1 MSLIDVLTQNSQ
13 TGRPAILRIVT
24 TTAVSSFGFVLSA
37 LQLYDIST
45 SSLGVAE
52 VPNTVPIPAFVLA
65 LGLFVFAFLFLL
77 SVVGIW
83 QLQNFSARAGLF
95 VETHGALKRGAETE
109 LSLRVATFRSIIE
122 ALAVETSREALNNR
136 FFEVGKQAGRSF
148 ASKIEEIH
156 DTRERTGL
164 AWKDL
169 PISRR
174 LTWWADYDRSS
185 GLGLISTVSR
195 PGEIFVQISHEDLFY
210 GADGKARAGEAI
222 AYLLGGYCE
231 TVINGI
237 LRQGRV
243 SFTPNS
249 LEIQAKHASYGFAV
263 HSS

>member
-1 MSLIDVLTQNSQ
+1 MSLIDVLTQNAQ
-13 TGRPAILRIVT
+13 TGRPAIFRIVAA
-24 TTAVSSFGFVLSA
+24 TAVSSFGFGMSA

-45 SSLGVAE
+45 SSLGAI
-52 VPNTVPIPAFVLA
+52 PFPDPTPIPAIALA
-65 LGLFVFAFLFLL
+65 LALFVFAFLLFL

-83 QLQNFSARAGLF
+83 QLQNFSSRAGLF
-95 VETHGALKRGAETE
+95 VETHGALKRGSETE

-122 ALAVETSREALNNR
+122 ALGVEMPREALNNR

-156 DTRERTGL
+156 DATERTGL

-169 PISRR
+169 SVSRR
-174 LTWWADYDRSS
+174 LTWWAEYDRSS

-195 PGEIFVQISHEDLFY
+195 PGQILVQITHENLFNS
-210 GADGKARAGEAI
+210 ADGKARAGEAI

-237 LRQGRV
+237 LRQSSV
-243 SFTPNS
+243 SFMPNS
-249 LEIQAKHASYGFAV
+249 IDVEARLASYAFTV
-263 HSS
+263 QS